1 VSKVRFA
8 VKGLVAGLALAVPA
22 TLLAG
27 PVATAATPK
36 TKACSAAVSTANP
49 ARNST
54 VTIRVAHV
62 PGSVVVT
69 TTAKYKT
76 TTTTK
81 RARAT
86 AKGQASVQYKIGGAT
101 NNFRVY
107 VDVTAQQGNQ
117 KYACRTSFVP
127 R

>member
-1 VSKVRFA
+1 M
-8 VKGLVAGLALAVPA
+8 
-22 TLLAG
+22 
-27 PVATAATPK
+27 
-36 TKACSAAVSTANP
+36 
-49 ARNST
+49 
-54 VTIRVAHV
+54 TIRVAHV

-69 TTAKYKT
+69 TAAKYKT

-86 AKGQASVQYKIGGAT
+86 AKGQAFVPYKIGGAT
-101 NNFRVY
+101 KNFRVY
-107 VDVTAQQGNQ
+107 VNVTAQQGNQ